1 MRLSAISLSMYLIGT
16 ISASPYPAGGSGSVS
31 ESTEPVKSAFKW
43 FRGFDTHNPKGPH
56 DPQTQEHD
64 NENTTTSNVGPEH
77 DSPGFTDIFLGPDED
92 INTEVGSTEEN
103 GYSTSG
109 QTQAKDHK
117 GTTQRSS
124 KLSGIKRKLEIPKGY
139 LRKPKRTPQSLST
152 WYLSSDTDKP
162 KEPQDTQTQEQSNE
176 NITTPNVGPE
186 HDSSDS
192 TGAATGSDEAT
203 NTNVHQEEK
212 SEGSTAEQTQ
222 AEVHKGSNQRSSKLS
237 GIKKK
242 LKIPSKYLLKLK
254 KASQSPSKL
263 VESGQE
269 VMKLLKLPNLPKLP
283 SLNTNFQ
290 NPIQLLMPKKKKP
303 ITFKDPEE
311 DNKVDMWDILSSQ

>member
-43 FRGFDTHNPKGPH
+43 SGGFDTHNPEGPH

-117 GTTQRSS
+117 ELPRDHLNCLALKESS
-124 KLSGIKRKLEIPKGY
+124 KFPKDTCANLKELHRVY
-139 LRKPKRTPQSLST
+139 L
-152 WYLSSDTDKP
+152 
-162 KEPQDTQTQEQSNE
+162 
-176 NITTPNVGPE
+176 
-186 HDSSDS
+186 HDS

-269 VMKLLKLPNLPKLP
+269 VMKLLKLPNLPQTTQP
-283 SLNTNFQ
+283 
-290 NPIQLLMPKKKKP
+290 
-303 ITFKDPEE
+303 
-311 DNKVDMWDILSSQ
+311 